1 MDFAPNWEPPFRGII
16 THAAWREL
24 AVAWGESVRSIS
36 QWRRIPQGR
45 FLGLGIMLGYQAYI
59 EAHLFNRISTHNT
72 ALTFAGLRYSLA
84 FVCLLPLA
92 LRRSQRLALRNID
105 RRQWL
110 LLVLYGLGFYAIV
123 QGAQF
128 VGLAYLPAATVSLL
142 LNFTSIIVAFMGLV
156 WLGERPGWL
165 GWVGIGLSVL
175 GSLIFFYPADFPSSQ
190 LLGLSVVVIGVF
202 ANAGSSVLGRYI
214 NHRENLPALQ
224 VTTVSMGIGGA
235 LLLLSGGL
243 FQGLP
248 RLEFTHWLIIAWLA
262 VVNTAFAF
270 TLWNHTL
277 RTLAAMESSIINSTM
292 LIQIALL
299 AWIFLGEG
307 LSPQEW
313 SGMFLAALGT
323 LLVQLRPRR
332 RALTGLDSEPGRKQN
347 PRIG

>member
-1 MDFAPNWEPPFRGII
+1 
-16 THAAWREL
+16 
-24 AVAWGESVRSIS
+24 
-36 QWRRIPQGR
+36 
-45 FLGLGIMLGYQAYI
+45 MLGYQAYI

-72 ALTFAGLRYSLA
+72 AVLQALLVTLLWSTSWVLIKIGLVDIPALTFAGLRYSLA

-235 LLLLSGGL
+235 LLLLGGGL

-248 RLEFTHWLIIAWLA
+248 RLEFTHWLIIGWLA
-262 VVNTAFAF
+262 LVNTAFAF

-313 SGMFLAALGT
+313 SGMFLAALGM

-332 RALTGLDSEPGRKQN
+332 RALTGLDSEPGRQQN